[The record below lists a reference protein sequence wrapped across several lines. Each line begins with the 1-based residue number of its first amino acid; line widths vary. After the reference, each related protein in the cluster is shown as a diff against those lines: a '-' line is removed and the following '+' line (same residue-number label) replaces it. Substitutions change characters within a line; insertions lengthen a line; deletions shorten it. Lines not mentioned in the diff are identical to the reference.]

1 MERIKAFFEP
11 KSVALI
17 GATDRKGSVG
27 RVTLKN
33 LLASGEAR
41 RVYPVNPGHETVLG
55 DIKCYSSVDILPE
68 VPDLAVVVVPAE
80 HVAASVEECGKVG
93 IKSMIIITAGFKE
106 IGLEGRKRE
115 EKVLNLA
122 AKYDIRIMGPNCM
135 GIIRPKTNLNTTFIR
150 RMPKQG
156 NIAFLSQ
163 SGALGAGI
171 LDWVISK
178 NIGLSTFVSVGSMAD
193 VDFGDLID
201 FFGEDA
207 YTRSIII
214 YTESI
219 GSAKKFMSAAR
230 GFSRTKPII
239 VLKPGKFEESIKAAL
254 SHTGAMVGVDRYYDS
269 LFGRA
274 GVVRVEEIKDLF
286 NCASILNTAQLP
298 KGPNLAIVSNGGGPA
313 MLATDSLVS
322 RGGKLARLS
331 RETITLLSEFLPKAW
346 SRANPVDILD
356 DADLARFEKSVE
368 TVIRDKG
375 VNGVLIIYTPQGD
388 AVPAE
393 LANVV
398 IEQSKKVRKPILVV
412 LMGDRGVAEA
422 RNLLYENNVPI
433 YGFPEEAIK
442 SYIYMYQYANS
453 LETLYEMPEES
464 LLDVDAPKNHLKTL
478 IHKAQRDGRSILDE
492 EDSRKFLRSYGIP
505 VMGDGNTPSIAHS
518 AENAVNIA
526 SRMGYPV
533 VLKISSPDIIHRSD
547 VGGVIPN
554 VHSDKE
560 VEQAFEQV
568 QENVK
573 QNMPEARVAGVSIHK
588 MVKDYD
594 YELIVG
600 SKKSPIFGP
609 VIMFGRGGIEAEFFK
624 DFAVELPPLNQVLA
638 RKLIKKTKVYELLRN
653 GFRFKPP
660 VDLKILEEILVRFSN
675 LIIDFP
681 EIKEID
687 INPLVVKG
695 NKAIAL
701 DEKIILDDEYKREQT
716 QEYAHLIISPYPS
729 RFVVPWK
736 CRDGRAVLLRPIRPE
751 DEKLQREFLEGLS
764 EESMRY
770 RFFYVIKDIT
780 HDMLTR
786 FCNIDYDREM
796 AIVAEHS
803 DNGNRRNVGVG
814 RLLIEP
820 GDESA
825 EFAVLVADDFQSV
838 GLGLKLCDLLIGI
851 GREKGVKQIY
861 AIVLN
866 ENVKMINL
874 GKRLNFSVERLS
886 AEETKITLEL

>member
-11 KSVALI
+11 SSVALI

-27 RVTLKN
+27 RITLKN

-55 DIKCYSSVDILPE
+55 DIKCYPSVDVLPE
-68 VPDLAVVVVPAE
+68 IPDLAVVAVPAE
-80 HVAASVEECGKVG
+80 HVAAAVEECGKVG
-93 IKSMIIITAGFKE
+93 VKSMIIISAGFKE
-106 IGLEGRKRE
+106 IGIEGRKRE
-115 EKVLNLA
+115 EKVLKLA
-122 AKYDIRIMGPNCM
+122 AKYDMRIMGPNCM

-156 NIAFLSQ
+156 NVAFLSQ
-163 SGALGAGI
+163 SGALGSGI
-171 LDWVISK
+171 LDWAMSK

-201 FFGEDA
+201 YFGEDA
-207 YTRSIII
+207 CTRSIII
-214 YTESI
+214 YPESI

-254 SHTGAMVGVDRYYDS
+254 SHTGAMVGVDKYYDA
-269 LFGRA
+269 LFSRA

-313 MLATDSLVS
+313 VLATDSLIS

-331 RETITLLSEFLPKAW
+331 RETIAALSEFLPKAW
-346 SRANPVDILD
+346 SRANPVDILE
-356 DADLARFEKSVE
+356 DADLTIFEKSVE
-368 TVIRDKG
+368 TVLRDKG
-375 VNGVLIIYTPQGD
+375 VNGVLIIYAPQ
-388 AVPAE
+388 ASVVPSK
-393 LANVV
+393 LASVV
-398 IEQSKKVRKPILVV
+398 IEQSKKARKPILVV
-412 LMGDRGVAEA
+412 LMGDRGVAQA
-422 RNLLYENNVPI
+422 RNLLYENSIPV

-442 SYIYMYQYANS
+442 TYIYMYQYANS

-505 VMGDGNTPSIAHS
+505 VMGDGNTPCIAHS
-518 AENAVNIA
+518 AENAANIA

-547 VGGVIPN
+547 VRGVIPN
-554 VHSDKE
+554 IHSDKE
-560 VEQAFEQV
+560 VKEAFNQV
-568 QENVK
+568 LENVK
-573 QNMPEARVAGVSIHK
+573 RNMPEARVAGVSVHK
-588 MVKDYD
+588 MVRDYD

-609 VIMFGRGGIEAEFFK
+609 VLMFGRGGIEAEFFK

-638 RKLIKKTKVYELLRN
+638 RKLLKQTKVYDLLRN

-660 VDLKILEEILVRFSN
+660 VDLKILEEILVRLSN

-695 NKAIAL
+695 DQAIAL
-701 DEKIILDDEYKREQT
+701 DEKIILDDKYKREQV

-729 RFVVPWK
+729 RLVTPWK
-736 CRDGRAVLLRPIRPE
+736 CKDGRPVLLRPIRPE
-751 DEKLQREFLEGLS
+751 DEALQKDFLEGLS

-770 RFFYVIKDIT
+770 RFFYVVKDIT

-820 GDESA
+820 GDEVA
-825 EFAVLVADDFQSV
+825 EFAVLVADDFQGV

-851 GREKGVKQIY
+851 GRDKGVKQIY

-866 ENVKMINL
+866 ENVKMIHL

-886 AEETKITLEL
+886 AEETKLTLEL

>member
-11 KSVALI
+11 SSVALI

-33 LLASGEAR
+33 LLASGDVR
-41 RVYPVNPGHETVLG
+41 RVYPVNPRRETVLG
-55 DIKCYSSVDILPE
+55 DIKCYPSIESLPE
-68 VPDLAVVVVPAE
+68 VPALAVVVVPAE
-80 HVAASVEECGKVG
+80 RVAASVEECGIAGV
-93 IKSMIIITAGFKE
+93 KSMIIITAGFKE
-106 IGLEGRKRE
+106 TGLEGRKRE
-115 EKVLNLA
+115 EKVLKIA
-122 AKYDIRIMGPNCM
+122 AKYDIRIIGPNCM

-150 RMPKQG
+150 RMPKAG

-178 NIGLSTFVSVGSMAD
+178 NIGLSTFVSVGSMSD

-214 YTESI
+214 YPESI

-239 VLKPGKFEESIKAAL
+239 VLKPGRFEESIKAAL
-254 SHTGAMVGVDRYYDS
+254 SHTGAMVGVDKYYDA

-274 GVVRVEEIKDLF
+274 GVVRVEEIEDLF
-286 NCASILNTAQLP
+286 NCASILNTAHLP

-313 MLATDSLVS
+313 VLATDSLIS
-322 RGGKLARLS
+322 RGGKLANLS
-331 RETITLLSEFLPKAW
+331 RDTISALNEFLPKAW
-346 SRANPVDILD
+346 SRANPVDILE
-356 DADLARFEKSVE
+356 DADLTRFEKSVE
-368 TVIRDKG
+368 TVLKDKG
-375 VNGVLIIYTPQGD
+375 VNGVLIIYAPQFSV
-388 AVPAE
+388 VPAS

-398 IEQSKKVRKPILVV
+398 IELSKKARKPILVA
-412 LMGDRGVAEA
+412 LMGDREVAEA
-422 RNLLYENNVPI
+422 RSLLYENNVPT

-442 SYIYMYQYANS
+442 TYTYMYQYASS

-464 LLDVDAPKNHLKTL
+464 LLDIDAPKNHLKTL

-505 VMGDGNTPSIAHS
+505 VMGDGNTPCIAHN
-518 AENAVNIA
+518 AENAANIA

-554 VHSDKE
+554 IHSEEE
-560 VEQAFEQV
+560 VSRAYDQV
-568 QENVK
+568 LANVK
-573 QNMPEARVAGVSIHK
+573 DNMPEARVAGVSVHK
-588 MVKDYD
+588 MMTDYD

-609 VIMFGRGGIEAEFFK
+609 VIMFGRGGVEAEFFK

-660 VDLKILEEILVRFSN
+660 VDIKILEDILVRLSA

-695 NKAIAL
+695 DKAIAL
-701 DEKIILDDEYKREQT
+701 DEKIILDDKVT
-716 QEYAHLIISPYPS
+716 QPQAQDYSHLIISPYPS
-729 RFVVPWK
+729 RLVTPWK
-736 CRDGRAVLLRPIRPE
+736 CKDGRAVLLRPIRPE
-751 DEKLQREFLEGLS
+751 DEKLQRQFLESLS

-796 AIVAEHS
+796 AIVAEYS

-814 RLLIEP
+814 RLLMEA
-820 GDESA
+820 GDEAA
-825 EFAVLVADDFQSV
+825 EFAVMVADDFQGA

-851 GREKGVKQIY
+851 GREKKLQKIY

-874 GKRLNFSVERLS
+874 GKRLNFKVERLS
-886 AEETKITLEL
+886 AEETKLTLEM

>member
-1 MERIKAFFEP
+1 MERIKDFFEP
-11 KSVALI
+11 SSVALI

-41 RVYPVNPGHETVLG
+41 RVYPVNPGHETLLD
-55 DIKCYSSVDILPE
+55 DIKCYPSVQSLPE

-80 HVAASVEECGKVG
+80 RVAASVEECGVAG

-115 EKVLNLA
+115 EKVLKLA
-122 AKYDIRIMGPNCM
+122 AKYDIRIIGPNCM

-150 RMPKQG
+150 RMPKAG
-156 NIAFLSQ
+156 NVAFLSQ

-171 LDWVISK
+171 LDWAMSK
-178 NIGLSTFVSVGSMAD
+178 NIGLSTFVSVGSMSD
-193 VDFGDLID
+193 VDFGELID

-214 YTESI
+214 YPESL
-219 GSAKKFMSAAR
+219 GSTKKFMSAAR

-254 SHTGAMVGVDRYYDS
+254 SHTGAMVGVDKYYDA

-286 NCASILNTAQLP
+286 NCASILNTTYLP

-313 MLATDSLVS
+313 VLATDSLIS
-322 RGGKLARLS
+322 RGGKLANLG
-331 RETITLLSEFLPKAW
+331 RETISSLSEFLPKAW
-346 SRANPVDILD
+346 SRANPVDILE
-356 DADLARFEKSVE
+356 DADLSRFEKSIE
-368 TVIRDKG
+368 TVIKDKG
-375 VNGVLIIYTPQGD
+375 VNGVLIIYAPQFS
-388 AVPAE
+388 VNPSN
-393 LANVV
+393 LANVI
-398 IEQSKKVRKPILVV
+398 IEQSKKARKPILVA
-412 LMGDRGVAEA
+412 LMGDREVAEA
-422 RNLLYENNVPI
+422 RNLFYENNVPT

-442 SYIYMYQYANS
+442 SYIYMYLYANS

-464 LLDVDAPKNHLKTL
+464 LLDIDAPKNHLKTL
-478 IHKAQRDGRSILDE
+478 INKAQRDGRSILDE

-505 VMGDGNTPSIAHS
+505 VMGDGNTPCIAKS
-518 AENAVNIA
+518 AENAANIA
-526 SRMGYPV
+526 SRTGYPV

-554 VHSDKE
+554 IHSDEE
-560 VEQAFEQV
+560 VKQAYDEVLQ
-568 QENVK
+568 NVK
-573 QNMPEARVAGVSIHK
+573 QNMPKARIAGVSVHK
-588 MVKDYD
+588 MVRDYD

-638 RKLIKKTKVYELLRN
+638 RKLLKQTKIYDLLRN

-660 VDLKILEEILVRFSN
+660 VDLKILEEILVRLSN

-695 NKAIAL
+695 DTAIAL
-701 DEKIILDDEYKREQT
+701 DEKIILDDKFNREHN
-716 QEYAHLIISPYPS
+716 QEYAHLVISPYPS
-729 RFVVPWK
+729 RFVQPWK
-736 CRDGRAVLLRPIRPE
+736 CRDGRALLLRPIRPE
-751 DEKLQREFLEGLS
+751 DEQLQRELLENMS

-796 AIVAEHS
+796 AIVAEYS
-803 DNGNRRNVGVG
+803 DNGNRKNVGVG

-825 EFAVLVADDFQSV
+825 EFAVMVAEDFQRV

-851 GREKGVKQIY
+851 GRDKGVKQIY
-861 AIVLN
+861 ATVLN

-886 AEETKITLEL
+886 AEETKLTLEL

>member
-1 MERIKAFFEP
+1 MERIRAFFDP
-11 KSVALI
+11 ASVALI

-41 RVYPVNPGHETVLG
+41 RIYAVNPSRECVLD
-55 DIKCYSSVDILPE
+55 DIKCYPSIESLPE
-68 VPDLAVVVVPAE
+68 IVDLAVVVVPAQA
-80 HVAASVEECGKVG
+80 VAASVEDCGKAGV
-93 IKSMIIITAGFKE
+93 KSMIIISAGFKE
-106 IGLEGRKRE
+106 IGGEGVRRE
-115 EKVLNLA
+115 EKILELA
-122 AKYDIRIMGPNCM
+122 ARYDIRIIGPNCM
-135 GIIRPKTNLNTTFIR
+135 GIIRPKSNLNTTFIR
-150 RMPKQG
+150 RMPKEG
-156 NIAFLSQ
+156 NVAFLSQ

-171 LDWVISK
+171 LDWAMSK
-178 NIGLSTFVSVGSMAD
+178 NIGLSTFVSVGSMSD

-201 FFGEDA
+201 YFGEDA

-214 YTESI
+214 YPESI
-219 GSAKKFMSAAR
+219 GSAKKFLSASR

-239 VLKPGKFEESIKAAL
+239 VLKPGKFEESIKAVQ
-254 SHTGAMVGVDRYYDS
+254 SHTGAMVGVDKYYDA
-269 LFGRA
+269 LFVRA

-286 NCASILNTAQLP
+286 NCASILNTTYLP

-313 MLATDSLVS
+313 VLATDSLIS
-322 RGGKLARLS
+322 RGGRLASLS
-331 RETITLLSEFLPKAW
+331 RETISSLNEFLPSAW
-346 SRANPVDILD
+346 SRANPVDILE

-368 TVIRDKG
+368 TVIKDKG
-375 VNGVLIIYTPQGD
+375 VNGVLIIYAPQFSTD
-388 AVPAE
+388 PSN

-398 IEQSKKVRKPILVV
+398 VEQSKKARKPVLVA
-412 LMGDRGVAEA
+412 LMGDREVAEA
-422 RNLLYENNVPI
+422 RTLLYDNNVPT

-442 SYIYMYQYANS
+442 TYIYMYQYANS

-464 LLDVDAPKNHLKTL
+464 LLDIDAPKNHLKTL

-492 EDSRKFLRSYGIP
+492 DDSRKFLRSYGIP
-505 VMGDGNTPSIAHS
+505 VMGDANTSCIAAD
-518 AENAVNIA
+518 AENAANIA

-554 VHSDKE
+554 VHSDEE
-560 VEQAFEQV
+560 VKQAYKDV
-568 QENVK
+568 LKNVK
-573 QNMPEARVAGVSIHK
+573 SNMPEARIAGVSIHK
-588 MVKDYD
+588 MVRDYD

-609 VIMFGRGGIEAEFFK
+609 VIIFGRGGIEAEFFK

-638 RKLIKKTKVYELLRN
+638 RKLIRQTKVYDLLRN

-660 VDLKILEEILVRFSN
+660 VDLRILEEILVRLSN

-695 NKAIAL
+695 DQAIAL
-701 DEKIILDDEYKREQT
+701 DEKIILDDKTTQPPTHEYG
-716 QEYAHLIISPYPS
+716 HLIISPYPS
-729 RFVVPWK
+729 RMVTPWK
-736 CRDGRAVLLRPIRPE
+736 SRDGRQVLLRPIRPE
-751 DEKLQREFLEGLS
+751 DEQMEKEFLEGLS

-796 AIVAEHS
+796 AIVAEYS
-803 DNGNRRNVGVG
+803 ENGRRRNVGVG
-814 RLLIEP
+814 RLLIQP
-820 GDESA
+820 GDRVA
-825 EFAVLVADDFQSV
+825 EFAVLVADDFQGA
-838 GLGLKLCDLLIGI
+838 GLGLKLCDTIIGI
-851 GREKGVKQIY
+851 GREKKLEQIY

-866 ENVKMINL
+866 ENTKMINL
-874 GKRLNFSVERLS
+874 GKRLNFSVQRLS
-886 AEETKITLEL
+886 AEETKLVLEL

>member
-1 MERIKAFFEP
+1 
-11 KSVALI
+11 
-17 GATDRKGSVG
+17 
-27 RVTLKN
+27 
-33 LLASGEAR
+33 
-41 RVYPVNPGHETVLG
+41 
-55 DIKCYSSVDILPE
+55 
-68 VPDLAVVVVPAE
+68 
-80 HVAASVEECGKVG
+80 
-93 IKSMIIITAGFKE
+93 
-106 IGLEGRKRE
+106 
-115 EKVLNLA
+115 
-122 AKYDIRIMGPNCM
+122 
-135 GIIRPKTNLNTTFIR
+135 
-150 RMPKQG
+150 
-156 NIAFLSQ
+156 
-163 SGALGAGI
+163 
-171 LDWVISK
+171 
-178 NIGLSTFVSVGSMAD
+178 
-193 VDFGDLID
+193 
-201 FFGEDA
+201 
-207 YTRSIII
+207 
-214 YTESI
+214 
-219 GSAKKFMSAAR
+219 MSAAR

-254 SHTGAMVGVDRYYDS
+254 SHTGAMVGVDRYYDA

-313 MLATDSLVS
+313 VLATDSLIS

-331 RETITLLSEFLPKAW
+331 RETITSLSEFLPPAW
-346 SRANPVDILD
+346 SKANPVDILE

-368 TVIRDKG
+368 TVLKDKS
-375 VNGVLIIYTPQGD
+375 VNGVLIIYAPQFS
-388 AVPAE
+388 VIPSK
-393 LANVV
+393 LAGV
-398 IEQSKKVRKPILVV
+398 ISEQSKKTRKPILVV
-412 LMGDRGVAEA
+412 LMGDSGVAVA
-422 RNLLYENNVPI
+422 RNLLYENNIPS

-478 IHKAQRDGRSILDE
+478 INKAQRDGRLILDE

-505 VMGDGNTPSIAHS
+505 VMGDGNTPCIAHS
-518 AENAVNIA
+518 AENAANIA
-526 SRMGYPV
+526 SRVGYPV

-554 VHSDKE
+554 IHSDDE
-560 VEQAFEQV
+560 VKQAYDQV
-568 QENVK
+568 LENVK
-573 QNMPEARVAGVSIHK
+573 GNMPEARVAGVSVHK

-594 YELIVG
+594 YELMVG

-638 RKLIKKTKVYELLRN
+638 RNLLKKTKVYELLRN

-660 VDLKILEEILVRFSN
+660 VDLKILDEILVRLSN

-695 NKAIAL
+695 DQAIAL
-701 DEKIILDDEYKREQT
+701 DEKILLDDKYKREQT

-770 RFFYVIKDIT
+770 RFFYVVKDIT

-796 AIVAEHS
+796 AIVAEYS
-803 DNGNRRNVGVG
+803 ENGNRRNVGVG

-825 EFAVLVADDFQSV
+825 EFAVLVADGFQGV

-851 GREKGVKQIY
+851 GRDKGVKSIY

-874 GKRLNFSVERLS
+874 GKRLNFSIERLS
-886 AEETKITLEL
+886 AEETKLTLEL